1 MSRLSSRRRLKLVRE
16 LGSDVK
22 ATRVP
27 VRPPRRWGTF
37 PTTADVG
44 VWATGPTSDAL
55 FEALGLG
62 LFAVI
67 TDLRRVRAREERAV
81 SASAEDL
88 PSLVVAFL
96 GQLILLQQTEGFLVR
111 TLRVHGMGDPPTS
124 ILASA
129 TGEPFDPARHSAR
142 TEVKAVTFHGLV
154 FDPAR
159 GRARVILDI

>member
-1 MSRLSSRRRLKLVRE
+1 VT
-16 LGSDVK
+16 
-22 ATRVP
+22 ATRVRS
-27 VRPPRRWGTF
+27 RPARRWGTF

-44 VWATGPTSDAL
+44 IWATGPTADAL

-67 TDLRRVRAREERAV
+67 TDLRTVRAREERAV
-81 SASAEDL
+81 SASAEDV

-96 GQLILLQQTEGFLVR
+96 GELILLQQTDGFLVR
-111 TLRVHGMGDPPTS
+111 TLTVHGVGDPPTS

-129 TGEPFDPARHSAR
+129 TGEPFDPARHPAR
-142 TEVKAVTFHGLV
+142 TEVKAATFHGLI
-154 FDPAR
+154 FDPER